1 MEFRLGRVLI
11 PESEIAERIS
21 YLAAEINQAY
31 GGRPVTLVGVL
42 DGCLIFLGD
51 LVRRLEM
58 PIEVALVRVKTYGNS
73 TQPEKRP
80 VIAEDD
86 VARVKGQHVLIIDDI
101 YDSGGTL
108 QALEEAVTRIG
119 ARSVR
124 KCVLLA
130 KKREHESAV
139 DVDYTGFAVPD
150 VFVVGYGLDY
160 AGKYRNLPYVAVLEG
175 YDSDTAIA

>member
-1 MEFRLGRVLI
+1 MEFRLGKVLL
-11 PESEIAERIS
+11 PEDEIAGRVS
-21 YLAAEINQAY
+21 DLAREINGAY
-31 GGRPVTLVGVL
+31 GGRPVTLLGVL
-42 DGCLIFLGD
+42 DGCLIFLSD
-51 LVRRLEM
+51 LVRRLNM
-58 PIEVALVRVKTYGNS
+58 PIEVALVRVKTYGS
-73 TQPEKRP
+73 SLHPEKRP

-108 QALEEAVTRIG
+108 RALEEAVKGIG

-130 KKREHESAV
+130 KKREHESVVA
-139 DVDYTGFAVPD
+139 VDYTGFTVPD

-175 YDSDTAIA
+175 YDNDTAIA